1 MEASLVPDLHLI
13 GQMEK
18 EIERE
23 KQLLDQEEEQLN
35 ILTRNAAREES
46 LRKAQMKK
54 VRCFSGMD

>member
-1 MEASLVPDLHLI
+1 MPDLHLI